1 MQITVTGRHMD
12 ITDPIRQ
19 YAEQKTEKLPRY
31 YDRIRRI
38 EIIVDKHDAKE
49 HKLELIAHV
58 NGHDPF
64 IATAHSSDL
73 YACIDDVTAK
83 IERQLHDHKEKMRN
97 HKHPAHPT

>member
-1 MQITVTGRHMD
+1 MQMTVTGRHMD

-38 EIIVDKHDAKE
+38 EIIVDKHDAHE
-49 HKLELIAHV
+49 HKVELIAHV
-58 NGHDPF
+58 DGHNPF
-64 IATAHSSDL
+64 IASVHSADL
-73 YACIDDVTAK
+73 YACIDEVTTK

-97 HKHPAHPT
+97 HKHSAHST